1 MDDDYRYLYLNYE
14 NQVNKIDDQLDI
26 IEDPI

>member
-1 MDDDYRYLYLNYE
+1 MDVDYQYLYLNFE

>member
-1 MDDDYRYLYLNYE
+1 MDVVDQYLYLNYE